1 MYLKTCFSPVNPKDT
16 NYVTSSRPDWLVF
29 PFVTRHA
36 MRKRSDNKG
45 KDKRRD
51 KRIKEGQKK

>member
-1 MYLKTCFSPVNPKDT
+1 MFLPVSPKDT
-16 NYVTSSRPDWLVF
+16 NYVTSSRQDWLVF

-36 MRKRSDNKG
+36 MRKGSDNKG

-51 KRIKEGQKK
+51 KRIKERQEK